1 MDNPNQNPKNK
12 SNEREIAAFS
22 YLWIFSILILLGK
35 RDNEFIQHHARR
47 ASVLFLLSLILW
59 AVPFLRYGEFLIL
72 VLMIFGFITAAQG
85 NENSTPI
92 LSEFADGALRP
103 THIKHYWK
111 VLKYG
116 IIKIFKPRF
125 EVPDL
130 RTELKSEDTKST
142 DEQKILEKSKRL
154 TDLEEKKLSA
164 LYKRVNEDEKR
175 IDELADEVHTLEKE
189 MSELKK

>member
-1 MDNPNQNPKNK
+1 MENQKNK
-12 SNEREIAAFS
+12 SNEREFAAFS

-47 ASVLFLLSLILW
+47 ASVLFLLSLIFW

-85 NENSTPI
+85 NENATPI
-92 LSEFADGALRP
+92 LSEFADGSLRP
-103 THIKHYWK
+103 GHIKHYWK

-116 IIKIFKPRF
+116 VIKLFKPNY
-125 EVPDL
+125 EAPEL
-130 RTELKSEDTKST
+130 RTELKTEEKKSY
-142 DEQKILEKSKRL
+142 DEQKILAKSERI

-164 LYKRVNEDEKR
+164 LYHRVGEDEKR
-175 IDELADEVHTLEKE
+175 IDELADEVHTLERDMGE
-189 MSELKK
+189 MKK

>member
-1 MDNPNQNPKNK
+1 MEASSQTPKNR

-72 VLMIFGFITAAQG
+72 VFMVFGFITAAQG

-92 LSEFADGALRP
+92 LSEFADGALRLK
-103 THIKHYWK
+103 HIKYYWQS
-111 VLKYG
+111 LKYG
-116 IIKIFKPRF
+116 IIKIFKPGYEAP
-125 EVPDL
+125 EV
-130 RTELKSEDTKST
+130 RTELKTEDKESS
-142 DEQKILEKSKRL
+142 DQKKILEKSNRI
-154 TDLEEKKLSA
+154 TDLEEKKLST

-175 IDELADEVHTLEKE
+175 MDELADEVHTLEKE
-189 MSELKK
+189 MGEIKK

>member
-1 MDNPNQNPKNK
+1 MNNPNNHQKGK

-103 THIKHYWK
+103 MHIKHYWK
-111 VLKYG
+111 VVKYG
-116 IIKIFKPRF
+116 IIKIFKPGF

-130 RTELKSEDTKST
+130 RTELKTENKEIT
-142 DEQKILEKSKRL
+142 DQKKIIEQSKRIS
-154 TDLEEKKLSA
+154 DLEEKKLSA

-175 IDELADEVHTLEKE
+175 IDELADEVHELEKE
-189 MSELKK
+189 MGELKK